1 MIGLVLMTGV
11 AAVRAEGVELTALTA
26 TRSDEGV
33 LVDFATRFTLPRSV
47 EDALAK
53 GVPLHFVAEAQL
65 FRYRWYW
72 RDRGVAQATRTW
84 RITYQPLTL
93 NYRVS
98 FGALAQTYASLGEAL
113 ASVRRSARWRI
124 ADPIPADDDGRWYVE
139 FSYRL
144 DTTLLPRPLQIGLGG
159 QPDWQLS
166 VERSVPVEAR

>member
-1 MIGLVLMTGV
+1 MISLALFVGTG
-11 AAVRAEGVELTALTA
+11 AASAQGVELTTLNA

-33 LVDFATRFTLPRSV
+33 LVDFATRFTLPKSV

-53 GVPLHFVAEAQL
+53 AVPLHFVAEAEL

-72 RDRGVAQATRTW
+72 RDRSIARTTRTW
-84 RITYQPLTL
+84 RIAYQPLTL

-98 FGALAQTYASLGEAL
+98 FGPLAQTYPTLAEGL

-124 ADPIPADDDGRWYVE
+124 AEPIPPDDDGRWYVE
-139 FSYRL
+139 FNYRL

-166 VERSVPVEAR
+166 VERSVAVEAR